1 MSKNIGIGTLFV
13 KIGQNG
19 KIQCFMIGRQ
29 PGNRAWPITSN
40 LDACGI
46 MWALTD
52 HFNVLIEIFSTI
64 ISYDRPILKS
74 ISEDFSWDFFCV

>member
-29 PGNRAWPITSN
+29 PGNRAWPITRQPNEIALSN

-46 MWALTD
+46 MWA
-52 HFNVLIEIFSTI
+52 F
-64 ISYDRPILKS
+64 
-74 ISEDFSWDFFCV
+74 

>member
-19 KIQCFMIGRQ
+19 KIQCFMIGRN
-29 PGNRAWPITSN
+29 PGNRAWPITRLPNEIALSN

-46 MWALTD
+46 IWA
-52 HFNVLIEIFSTI
+52 F
-64 ISYDRPILKS
+64 
-74 ISEDFSWDFFCV
+74 